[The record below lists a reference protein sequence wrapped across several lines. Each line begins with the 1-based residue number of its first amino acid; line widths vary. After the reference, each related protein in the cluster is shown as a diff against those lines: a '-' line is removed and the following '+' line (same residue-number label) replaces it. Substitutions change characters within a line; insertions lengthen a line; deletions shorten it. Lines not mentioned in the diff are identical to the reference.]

1 MQKLTENLA
10 SEKRASSLVYSVVP
24 SSQKEGWTGYWEPGQ
39 KGL

>member
-10 SEKRASSLVYSVVP
+10 SEKGEVVWYVP
-24 SSQKEGWTGYWEPGQ
+24 RSQKEGWAGYWEPGQ